1 MSQPCGCCSGVEV
14 VTPQSEANRPG
25 LPSLTYRAGTYA
37 TFFESMVARLSTLY
51 IDVPSSPGS
60 SVLQRIRPL
69 SGLTTRELSDPSIA
83 LLDAWAVVADV
94 LTFYQE
100 RIANEGY
107 LLTATEHRSILELAR
122 LVGYKLRPGVSASVY
137 LAFTAAKAFNGVIPA
152 GTRAQS
158 IPGTGETAQFFE
170 TSIDLTAREGWNNL
184 QPRLTRPQVITLNVD
199 SGTDAAT
206 RDTLYF
212 QGVSTNLKVGDG
224 MLLVLGNGTGQQVFR
239 FVESVAVQ
247 ADQNRTEVTLQEPPL
262 QDESTP
268 ADNASAA
275 LKPFVEQATSIFAN
289 SDLAASVATILSEL
303 VANVATAT
311 GDQASADMVS
321 AAIPRIQEQHDFSE
335 RRGFTR
341 LEPWTADVL
350 RVMNSLVAVL
360 ANLDNDT
367 VGSGQTQFFP
377 SPLASSPLA
386 NLTAIIETLALPR
399 SIQPANSQRL
409 VRTVAQSFATQA
421 DIAPRLLA
429 AFRPS
434 IASTLYRAWG
444 GIETP
449 LAEPMVYA
457 MRVKA
462 APYGNNAPQRTI
474 VPAVGDVPRLEEW
487 PVATIDQS
495 TLLSLD
501 ATYNGIVPG
510 SWVVLNSSDVT
521 NGPKILQALSVQT
534 VSRSE
539 YGIAARVT
547 ELDLGMIWLPPSST
561 KVHPA
566 VRTPIEPSA
575 AVLEVPD
582 ISTLRRITVWAQ
594 PDLLSLA
601 EEPLDTD
608 IEGDRIELAQLYDG
622 LESGRW
628 IIVSGERTDIPN
640 TTGVMASEL
649 VMISAVTQ
657 GLNAPLCVPFPANYT
672 PFANVFYTTDA
683 NSQGDRL
690 VVGELVGD
698 TKGLSQISAMIPL
711 PNTPNQQFCQQ
722 AELAAGFYVNAYV
735 PTAKELTGSFPDFQ
749 GLLIDPATNQP
760 FPQGVIPA
768 SRLGAVFAW
777 RISTGSVHT
786 ILTLANSLAY
796 KYDSTSIAIYGN
808 VVNATNGQTV
818 GEILGNGD
826 ARQAFQQFTLG
837 QSPLTYISASTPDGI
852 QSTLSL
858 TVNELEWD
866 EAADLASLSPLDR
879 DYITQ
884 TSNTDQT
891 TVVFG
896 NGLHGARVPT
906 GSANIKA
913 VYRYGIGSG
922 GNVQAQQISQL
933 ATYPQGVQGVINPLP
948 ASGGADRDST
958 DQARQ
963 NTPIALL
970 ALDRL
975 VSVSDYAD
983 FARAFA
989 GIGKAYSARLTDGRR
1004 LVVHVTIAGAEDI
1017 PVDPTSD
1024 LYANLL
1030 QAFGQYGDPYLPVQL
1045 ALRTLRLLV
1054 LSAGIKL
1061 LPGYQWE
1068 SVEAAV
1074 RAAVLA
1080 AFSFDARALGQ
1091 SAFLSEA
1098 IGVMQAVEGV
1108 SYVDVRIFDGVP
1120 ESSTAS
1126 QLAGLAN
1133 TLSLNNYVLAELTRI
1148 DPTAT
1153 DVTNRILPAELVVM
1167 TPDIPD
1173 TLILTQVT
1181 Q

>member
-1 MSQPCGCCSGVEV
+1 MNPTCGCCGGVEV

-51 IDVPSSPGS
+51 LDVPSSPGS

-69 SGLTTRELSDPSIA
+69 SGLTTRELIDPSIA
-83 LLDAWAVVADV
+83 LLDAWSVVADV

-137 LAFTAAKAFNGVIPA
+137 LAFTAAKAFNGIIPA

-170 TSIDLTAREGWNNL
+170 TSIDLTAREEWNNL

-224 MLLVLGNGTGQQVFR
+224 MLIVLGNGQGQQAFR
-239 FVESVAVQ
+239 FIESVAVQ
-247 ADQNRTEVTLQEPPL
+247 AEQNRTEVTLQEPPPSAGS
-262 QDESTP
+262 QP
-268 ADNASAA
+268 ADTASAA
-275 LKPFVEQATSIFAN
+275 LNPFIEQATSIFAN
-289 SDLAASVATILSEL
+289 SDLATAVAEVLSEL

-311 GDQASADMVS
+311 SDQAAADIVS
-321 AAIPRIQEQHDFSE
+321 AAIPKIQEQHDIAE

-350 RVMNSLVAVL
+350 SVMESLVSVI
-360 ANLDNDT
+360 ANLDNNA
-367 VGSGQTQFFP
+367 VGSGTTQFFP
-377 SPLASSPLA
+377 SPLAPSPLA

-409 VRTVAQSFATQA
+409 VRTVAQSFSTQA

-434 IASTLYRAWG
+434 IASTIYRAWG

-449 LAEPMVYA
+449 LAQPVVYG

-462 APYGNNAPQRTI
+462 APYGNNAPQQTI
-474 VPAVGDVPRLEEW
+474 VPAVGGVPQLQEW

-495 TLLSLD
+495 PFLSLD

-510 SWVVLNSSDVT
+510 SWVVLNSSDVK
-521 NGPKILQALSVQT
+521 NGPLILQAADVQT

-547 ELDLGMIWLPPSST
+547 QIDVGTIWLPPSST
-561 KVHPA
+561 NVPPA
-566 VRTPIEPSA
+566 VRSPIEPASA
-575 AVLEVPD
+575 VVDVPD
-582 ISTLRRITVWAQ
+582 ISTLRRITIWAQ

-608 IEGDRIELAQLYDG
+608 IEGNRIELAQLYDG

-640 TTGVMASEL
+640 TTGVTASEL

-657 GLNAPLCVPFPANYT
+657 GLNAPLCVQFPANYT
-672 PFANVFYTTDA
+672 PFSNVFYTTDA

-690 VVGELVGD
+690 VVGELAGD
-698 TKGLSQISAMIPL
+698 ANGLSQLSTVVPL
-711 PNTPNQQFCQQ
+711 PDTPNQQFCQQ
-722 AELAAGFYVNAYV
+722 VQLAPGLFVNAYV
-735 PTAKELTGSFPDFQ
+735 PTAKELTGNFPDFQ
-749 GLLIDPATNQP
+749 GLLVDPVTSQP
-760 FPQGVIPA
+760 FPQGIIPS

-777 RISTGSVHT
+777 RISTGPVHT
-786 ILTLANSLAY
+786 TLTLANALAY
-796 KYDSTSIAIYGN
+796 KFDSSSITIYGN

-826 ARQAFQQFTLG
+826 ASQAFQQSTLG
-837 QSPLTYISASTPDGI
+837 QGPLTYVSASTPDGV
-852 QSTLSL
+852 QSTLAL
-858 TVNELEWD
+858 TVNEIEWD
-866 EAADLASLSPLDR
+866 EAGDLSSLGPLDR

-884 TSNTDQT
+884 TSDTDQT

-896 NGLHGARVPT
+896 NGVHGARVPT

-948 ASGGADRDST
+948 ATGGADRDST

-989 GIGKAYSARLTDGRR
+989 GIGKAYSARITDGRR
-1004 LVVHVTIAGAEDI
+1004 LVVHVTIAGAKDI
-1017 PVDPTSD
+1017 PIDPTSD
-1024 LYANLL
+1024 LYANLV
-1030 QAFGQYGDPYLPVQL
+1030 QAFGQCGDPYLPVQL

-1054 LSAGIKL
+1054 LSAAIKL

-1074 RAAVLA
+1074 RTAVLA

-1098 IGVMQAVEGV
+1098 IGIMQAVEGV
-1108 SYVDVRIFDGVP
+1108 SYINVLTFDGVP
-1120 ESSTAS
+1120 ENSTAS
-1126 QLAGLAN
+1126 QLTGLAN
-1133 TLSLNNYVLAELTRI
+1133 TLSLNNYVQAQLTRI

-1153 DVTNRILPAELVVM
+1153 DFTKRILAAELVIL